1 MYQGDVIRFIR
12 DKLNK
17 QREAYLESNK
27 RSPDLVLVDQD
38 VFVAIRDWALY
49 DLKVTNLV
57 YGHNRMNFLNMEMIG
72 IEGKDQ
78 DFIAFYQKANFAH

>member
-1 MYQGDVIRFIR
+1 
-12 DKLNK
+12 
-17 QREAYLESNK
+17 
-27 RSPDLVLVDQD
+27 
-38 VFVAIRDWALY
+38 VAIRDWALY

>member
-1 MYQGDVIRFIR
+1 MYQGDVIKFIR

-17 QREAYLESNK
+17 EREVYLEK
-27 RSPDLVLVDQD
+27 VGHSPDLVLIDRH

-49 DLKVTNLV
+49 DLKITNLV